1 MHTRNIG
8 ERAPDFRLPA
18 INGQFYTLESWK
30 NAAPLILALFKVTCP
45 ACQLAMPY
53 LERLYQEYKGL
64 GVEVWGIAQ
73 DPIPEARTFAK
84 DYKLTFPVLCDVAP
98 YPVSDAYGIDTV
110 PTIYLLDGKRKTI
123 IYRTISFLKDEL
135 NELAQRVAE
144 ALGSQPIVIAPAN
157 DGNPSFKP
165 G

>member
-1 MHTRNIG
+1 
-8 ERAPDFRLPA
+8 
-18 INGQFYTLESWK
+18 
-30 NAAPLILALFKVTCP
+30 
-45 ACQLAMPY
+45 
-53 LERLYQEYKGL
+53 
-64 GVEVWGIAQ
+64 
-73 DPIPEARTFAK
+73 
-84 DYKLTFPVLCDVAP
+84 
-98 YPVSDAYGIDTV
+98 VSDAYGIDTV

-135 NELAQRVAE
+135 NELARRVAE